1 MLTTEKYVISQHTPK
16 LLKPVIQVYRDSTQL
31 YTLTGFTI
39 TRSLDNVINNF
50 TINFQGQ
57 GEYTY
62 LDPMEDY
69 EYSIVTGYNVSGTEN
84 INTVVKGYCDT
95 RNEVITPNGIDV
107 VGNFSTSILRKY
119 KPPFAKKIY
128 LDIQNMNQLA
138 FDNWQPGDNLEN
150 IAGVTALSEI
160 IPLILTDPYVLNVY
174 DYRII
179 NYRKEDYPLPLLKD
193 LIEFMGGYVRYNTA
207 SNKIEIG
214 QKYAGANNS
223 SGYDFLYTDYG
234 DIVELSHSDAYS
246 MFNNAVRIA
255 GISPDDFPELQE
267 KESTEGT
274 TEKTDNETAEEN
286 KAIER
291 QDSYDF
297 TDDNPY
303 LVYLVQGT
311 EKAPEDPYID
321 EPPKDLI
328 EEKFFN
334 TYLHFDIDPGSIT
347 VEGGSYNSENAKYEG
362 GVFIAYGGMSTS
374 NSVLTDA
381 ETVFSGGET
390 TSQTKSNEP
399 LASGEGKVGFPWRYI
414 ENPENASQ
422 EFELQEGLYQNCM
435 VKGKVLDSIEP
446 KNIIAGAA
454 VLLEFKNA
462 TNIWQWFKWQ
472 KNPDLVI
479 KFYMPAGEVA
489 TLLGS
494 EWVDV
499 TADYEAQDAPASV
512 PASVI
517 SDVNGVFTFS
527 NLPISV
533 YNITASY
540 IGYDDNEL
548 EIEVDQDALDFL
560 KQAKEGKDKSKKYKL
575 IDTQYYVP
583 VYGKKAAPVY
593 GGGSAPND
601 TEGNKEGNPVAPVTE
616 DDYTS
621 DAMVLD
627 KQLDLAYD
635 FRSVSGITFANG
647 EILYADDI
655 EDSRII
661 SEEIARRVALF
672 TLRDNRYKENTIQLQ
687 LPHNPWLETGMTIA
701 IDSVI
706 KNWSG
711 KRIYVTDITTTY
723 AVSETEEGIWDTVTG
738 IDLYG

>member
-1 MLTTEKYVISQHTPK
+1 MLTTEKYTLSQHTPK
-16 LLKPVIQVYRDSTQL
+16 LLKPVVKVYRDATQL

-69 EYSIVTGYNVSGTEN
+69 EYSIVTGYNVGGVEN
-84 INTVVKGYCDT
+84 INTIVKGYCDGPHET
-95 RNEVITPNGIDV
+95 ITPNGIEV

-119 KPPFAKKIY
+119 KPPFSKKIY
-128 LDIQNMNQLA
+128 LDIQTMNQLA

-150 IAGVTALSEI
+150 ITGAVALSEVL
-160 IPLILTDPYVLNVY
+160 PLILTDPYILNMY

-193 LIEFMGGYVRYNTA
+193 LVEFMGGYIKYNTA
-207 SNKIEIG
+207 SGKIEISE
-214 QKYAGANNS
+214 KYAGANNN

-234 DIVELSHSDAYS
+234 DIIELSHSDAYS

-255 GISPDDFPELQE
+255 GVSPDDFPELQE

-274 TEKTDNETAEEN
+274 TEKTDNEKLDEN
-286 KAIER
+286 KAVDNY
-291 QDSYDF
+291 DSYDF
-297 TDDNPY
+297 TDDTPY
-303 LVYLVQGT
+303 LLAIVQGT
-311 EKAPEDPYID
+311 EKAPSDPYVD

-328 EEKFFN
+328 EKKFVN
-334 TYLHFDIDPGSIT
+334 TYLHFEADPDSLT
-347 VEGGSYNSENAKYEG
+347 CEGGSYNSETAKYED
-362 GVFIAYGGMSTS
+362 GVILGYGGMSTS
-374 NSVLTDA
+374 ASVLTDM

-390 TSQTKSNEP
+390 TSQTKITENLSN
-399 LASGEGKVGFPWRYI
+399 GEGKVGFPWRYI

-422 EFELQEGLYQNCM
+422 DFELQEGLYQSCM
-435 VKGKVLDSIEP
+435 VKGKVIDSIEP
-446 KNIIAGAA
+446 KDPIAGAA
-454 VLLEFKNA
+454 VTLEFKNA

-499 TADYEAQDAPASV
+499 TADYEAQEAPATV

-517 SDVNGVFTFS
+517 ADNDGIFTFS

-533 YNITASY
+533 YNVTASY
-540 IGYDDNEL
+540 MGYDDNEL
-548 EIEVDQDALDFL
+548 EIEIDQDALDFL
-560 KQAKEGKDKSKKYKL
+560 KQTKEGKDKSKKYKL

-583 VYGKKAAPVY
+583 VYGKKAAPIY
-593 GGGSAPND
+593 GGGMAPTN

-616 DDYTS
+616 EDYTS
-621 DAMVLD
+621 DALILD

-635 FRSVSGITFANG
+635 FRSKAGIEFANG

-655 EDSRII
+655 EDPRII

-672 TLRDNRYKENTIQLQ
+672 ILRDNRYKENTIQLQ
-687 LPHNPWLETGMTIA
+687 LPHNPWLDTGMTIA
-701 IDSVI
+701 VDSVI
-706 KNWSG
+706 KNWTA
-711 KRIYVTDITTTY
+711 KRIYVTDIITSYNT
-723 AVSETEEGIWDTVTG
+723 SESEEGIWDTVTG

>member
-1 MLTTEKYVISQHTPK
+1 MLTTEKYTLSQHTPK
-16 LLKPVIQVYRDSTQL
+16 LLKPIVKIYRDATQL
-31 YTLTGFTI
+31 YTVASFTI
-39 TRSLDNVINNF
+39 NRSIDNVINTF
-50 TINFQGQ
+50 TINFTGQ
-57 GEYTY
+57 GEYIY
-62 LDPMEDY
+62 LNPMEDY
-69 EYSIVTGYNVSGTEN
+69 EYSIVTGYTVGGSDT
-84 INTVVKGYCDT
+84 INTVIKGYCDT
-95 RNEVITPNGIDV
+95 PNETITPNGIDV

-128 LDIQNMNQLA
+128 LDIQTMNQLA

-150 IAGVTALSEI
+150 ITGATALSEI
-160 IPLILTDPYVLNVY
+160 IPLILTDPYVLNMY

-193 LIEFMGGYVRYNTA
+193 LVEFLGGYVKYNA
-207 SNKIEIG
+207 INGKIEIG
-214 QKYAGANNS
+214 EKYAGANNN

-267 KESTEGT
+267 KESTEET
-274 TEKTDNETAEEN
+274 TEKTDNEKLEEN
-286 KAIER
+286 KAV
-291 QDSYDF
+291 DGYDF
-297 TDDNPY
+297 SDDTPY
-303 LVYLVQGT
+303 LVALVQGT
-311 EKAPEDPYID
+311 EKAPSDPYID

-328 EEKFFN
+328 EKKFYN
-334 TYLHFDIDPGSIT
+334 TYLHYEADPDSLT
-347 VEGGSYNSENAKYEG
+347 CEGGSYNSETAKYED
-362 GVFIAYGGMSTS
+362 GVVLGYGGMSTS
-374 NSVLTDA
+374 ASVLTDA

-390 TSQTKSNEP
+390 TAQTKTAEP

-422 EFELQEGLYQNCM
+422 DFQLQEGLYQNCLI
-435 VKGKVLDSIEP
+435 KGKVIDAIEP
-446 KNIIAGAA
+446 KDPIGGAA
-454 VLLEFKNA
+454 VLLEFKNE
-462 TNIWQWFKWQ
+462 NNVWQWFKWN

-494 EWVDV
+494 EWVDISSE
-499 TADYEAQDAPASV
+499 YESEDAPTTI
-512 PASVI
+512 PQSVI
-517 SDVNGVFTFS
+517 ANTEGVFTFS

-533 YNITASY
+533 YNVTASY

-548 EIEVDQDALDFL
+548 EIEIDQDALDFL
-560 KQAKEGKDKSKKYKL
+560 KQTKEGKNESKKYKL

-583 VYGKKAAPVY
+583 VYGKKAAPIY
-593 GGGSAPND
+593 GGGVAPGD
-601 TEGNKEGNPVAPVTE
+601 EEGNKEGNPVAPVTE
-616 DDYTS
+616 EDYTS

-635 FRSVSGITFANG
+635 FRSSAGIEFANG

-655 EDSRII
+655 EDPRII

-672 TLRDNRYKENTIQLQ
+672 TLRDSRYKENTIQLQ
-687 LPHNPWLETGMTIA
+687 LPHNPWLDTGMTIA
-701 IDSVI
+701 VDSVI
-706 KNWSG
+706 KNWSK
-711 KRIYVTDITTTY
+711 KRIYVTDITTNY
-723 AVSETEEGIWDTVTG
+723 AVSEVEEGIWDTVIG